1 MRTVAALPRSGSRL
15 GSRLRR
21 RKTIQPPRAPFQHLS
36 VEAACGQRIERTT
49 QGRIGFVGVP
59 GHQQEIDAG
68 IQRSLDR
75 MAETGMLYGS
85 HSQVIGDG
93 DAIEAP
99 LIAEGPVSIATREFR
114 HRRHSTRRET
124 A

>member
-1 MRTVAALPRSGSRL
+1 MAVVPHL
-15 GSRLRR
+15 GARAGAICVGRSRLRR
-21 RKTIQPPRAPFQHLS
+21 RKTIQPPRAPLQHLP

-59 GHQQEIDAG
+59 GHQQKIDPG

-75 MAETGMLYGS
+75 TAETGMLYGS

-99 LIAEGPVSIATREFR
+99 LTAQEAADDPAAANRTAKTR
-114 HRRHSTRRET
+114 
-124 A
+124 

>member
-1 MRTVAALPRSGSRL
+1 MRAFAALLGARAGAVRIGRARL
-15 GSRLRR
+15 CR
-21 RKTIQPPRAPFQHLS
+21 RKTTQPPRAPLQHLP
-36 VEAACGQRIERTT
+36 VEAACGQRIEPTT

-59 GHQQEIDAG
+59 GHQQKIDAG

-75 MAETGMLYGS
+75 TAETGVLYGS

-99 LIAEGPVSIATREFR
+99 LTAQEAADDPAAANRTAKTR
-114 HRRHSTRRET
+114 
-124 A
+124 